1 MRPDLSIPIS
11 FEERSDDH
19 CLMITLHLDARS
31 APALRSALHALA
43 VNSDRSVSI
52 TNPQRSIRVNLTVD
66 ERLEPGVRARW
77 RWRRN
82 MLDLAISRNERG
94 YWESFIDTYVR
105 QGYGDVDHID
115 LYVDAEDHSE
125 LALTIEVPEAA
136 PPLTPAE
143 LRKKLGL

>member
-1 MRPDLSIPIS
+1 MKPDLSIPIS
-11 FEERSDDH
+11 FEERSDDRW
-19 CLMITLHLDARS
+19 LTITLHLDARS

-43 VNSDRSVSI
+43 VNPDRSVSI
-52 TNPQRSIRVNLTVD
+52 TDPQRSIRLNLTVD
-66 ERLEPGVRARW
+66 TRIDPGVRAQW

-82 MLDLAISRNERG
+82 VLDLAISRNEREV
-94 YWESFIDTYVR
+94 WESFIDTYVR

-115 LYVDAEDHSE
+115 LYADAEDHRK
-125 LALTIEVPEAA
+125 LALIIQVPEAA